1 MKEDDRKAL
10 VERIESRH
18 GLRQLSYMNE
28 LGMGNVRYKLID
40 IDNGDSI
47 ISAKEAVANVVP
59 FEG

>member
-10 VERIESRH
+10 VERMESRH

-40 IDNGDSI
+40 IDNGDTI

-59 FEG
+59 FKG

>member
-10 VERIESRH
+10 VERMESRH

-40 IDNGDSI
+40 IDNGDTV